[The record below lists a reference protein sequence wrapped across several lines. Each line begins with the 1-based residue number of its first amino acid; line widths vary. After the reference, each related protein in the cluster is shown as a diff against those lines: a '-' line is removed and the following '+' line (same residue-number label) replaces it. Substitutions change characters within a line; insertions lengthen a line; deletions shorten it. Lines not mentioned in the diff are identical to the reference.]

1 MILKRHAKKVLA
13 GLFALVVAFTMTG
26 CGSNPLLKAYQDAL
40 TEANTTLATAKDLVA
55 IPNASEI
62 TSNLVLPNKV
72 VRDDWEVTVTWASN
86 NPTVITTA
94 GVVTRQTTNTNVTM
108 TATLKYLYN
117 YGGTDTPAISVVVA
131 DTKVFNLT
139 VLAEP
144 VLDVI
149 SVAAALA
156 SPNATS
162 VSSPKVLVEGV
173 VVGVNNTA
181 DVDGFF
187 ISDGTAIIYVYS
199 SSNVAL
205 GDLVRVNAHKMIAF
219 DQPQIAERTAT
230 SSTKTTGVTVLSSGH
245 PVNLSPLH
253 APMSIDDL
261 SKVLPTE
268 NPAIFSKAVR
278 LYGKVSSE
286 VTTSRTYYYLND
298 PYTGA
303 KVIFYY
309 KSEDIDVIADYDDEY
324 INVIVTVKGYY
335 ASNEVKWAV
344 TYSAA
349 PNSLEVVTGPSDVD
363 FVVRGLA
370 EAQGSISTSLMALQ
384 SVTLPEE
391 FGDVEYS
398 YALPAGE
405 VKATLNNN
413 VLTAADVNTESTA
426 ELIVTATKGNVS
438 YSMILEFTISTLAD
452 TLTIAQF
459 TALDNDAV
467 NFVKGDI
474 VGTGGTAGNNYFWI
488 RDLEGDYLKI
498 DAALGDMEIGDRVIL
513 QATKK
518 FTSALGTYAITPTL
532 IGTISQE
539 NPLPADPTGT
549 EVFTFAQLEA
559 AFDNYALV
567 GKYIK
572 VTGYPRLVGSFYN
585 LYGDTTATTSK
596 VQLFQNS
603 ATLEAEMYGLD
614 GLEVDVYAFVHSI
627 GLSSE
632 NPSNIRLSI
641 QKFVN
646 DNPAVPLNTFDVND
660 ITIGV
665 GETATILPVFNDG
678 ILPRPTNRVVT
689 YDIPTADA
697 SKLTIVDGVLSG
709 LEPGVVT
716 ITATPDE
723 DPLKAVTF
731 DVTVVVRSIF
741 TFNTVT
747 GGSTSYNQKTVTTSD
762 NLGVSATFDLTG
774 VATTTYNNSGVFA
787 MGSRIGTGYFGRTE
801 IKLNSIVNNLTK
813 IEFDNIW
820 FSSNDAGRSN
830 LVTEFKVY
838 IATDA
843 AFTEGVVTYD
853 VAFSNST
860 ALRKFSQAVT
870 PGNYYVKIVFE
881 STWAG
886 TSNGCRMVI
895 DNLTLY
901 R

>member
-559 AFDNYALV
+559 DFANYALV

-603 ATLEAEMYGLD
+603 AALEAEMYGLD

-627 GLSSE
+627 GLSSG

-646 DNPAVPLNTFDVND
+646 DNPPVAVSTVEIAASSNSA
-660 ITIGV
+660 IIGY
-665 GETATILPVFNDG
+665 LPVQLGIVFNG
-678 ILPRPTNRVVT
+678 GLLPRPTNRDVT
-689 YDIPTADA
+689 W
-697 SKLTIVDGVLSG
+697 SIVSG
-709 LEPGVVT
+709 AEF
-716 ITATPDE
+716 
-723 DPLKAVTF
+723 VTF
-731 DVTVVVRSIF
+731 DEETLI
-741 TFNTVT
+741 VT
-747 GGSTSYNQKTVTTSD
+747 GVTEGTTTIKVVTDDGDLEDTITLTSALPQAGDIVGQVNFD
-762 NLGVSATFDLTG
+762 SADF
-774 VATTTYNNSGVFA
+774 VATTVYNNTTPAFFGPTGAQWSTYYGTVSTTGFISGGKSMQMRWYTSGATNFGYAQMEYTVSNISSISFEALNTNGNNVKVQYWDGTSWVDGQTYTLTTSAAVYTYNIPASITDVKLRFVLVTPASPTN
-787 MGSRIGTGYFGRTE
+787 GSRIT
-801 IKLNSIVNNLTK
+801 I
-813 IEFDNIW
+813 DNI
-820 FSSNDAGRSN
+820 
-830 LVTEFKVY
+830 
-838 IATDA
+838 
-843 AFTEGVVTYD
+843 
-853 VAFSNST
+853 
-860 ALRKFSQAVT
+860 KFI
-870 PGNYYVKIVFE
+870 Y
-881 STWAG
+881 
-886 TSNGCRMVI
+886 
-895 DNLTLY
+895 
-901 R
+901 